1 MKPKIVAVVP
11 AFNEQKTIARVV
23 MKTAEIVENVVV
35 VDDGSIDRTFK
46 IASLDGTIPV
56 LSHSHNI
63 GPGGALRSG
72 INYAL
77 LSKPDIIV
85 TLDADLQHNP
95 EEIPSLLEP
104 ILKRKSQLIV
114 GRRDFSEMSLPRRL
128 SNTLTAKILNQTWN
142 VNLADVQCGFRAVR
156 TDVLRSLKIR
166 ENGYPWACEMLI
178 NAQRLG
184 VKMLSVYVETIRG
197 DKSSVKPLRDT
208 LRFLRMLSRQKGRE
222 NNENTKRA

>member
-1 MKPKIVAVVP
+1 VILIKSRSSWVWLLMR
-11 AFNEQKTIARVV
+11 ARAEVV
-23 MKTAEIVENVVV
+23 MKTSEVVENVVV
-35 VDDGSIDRTFK
+35 VDDGSVDGTFNV
-46 IASLDGTIPV
+46 ASLDGTIPV
-56 LSHSHNI
+56 IKHPYNI
-63 GPGGALRSG
+63 GVGATIRIG
-72 INYAL
+72 ITHAL
-77 LSKPDIIV
+77 KTKPDIV
-85 TLDADLQHNP
+85 VMLDADGQHNP

-184 VKMLSVYVETIRG
+184 VKMSSVHVETIRG

-208 LRFLRMLSRQKGRE
+208 LCFLRMLSRQKGRE
-222 NNENTKRA
+222 NNENTKRV